1 MEELKK
7 QILMK
12 QKEMR
17 EKRINKFKKKLKKE
31 LNFDDQIKEWYLH
44 LKEQLYN
51 RNYKKV
57 INNINSAGLIS
68 KFKDCKG
75 GHKIIMLYIKAK
87 LKIIEKKIFKYHI
100 SNIENNK
107 QKIQIAHCFSYANN
121 LLNDFKLLTLEIS
134 DNTYIY
140 DNNYYNDIDKR
151 NYKIELFDD
160 IINCHFDYIYTMTLL
175 HHKIGNFME
184 AISYLGL
191 FLTLYKET
199 KPFILSKH
207 TLYKIEKC
215 FILLSRIYISNEDY
229 YNAFIFLNESI
240 KVCFKHILFQVHEL
254 YYGVFLG
261 EEKDLEIREK
271 DDKLFLNDSKIKKI
285 IINIVIIFLYQA
297 ICNED
302 LSNIKKATAAY
313 KQCEWFSRV
322 FLSNYNEAF
331 YKLFYQLKKKG
342 IIVCNIIDLFQER
355 IKEKEARLWKKKEK
369 NKNILKN
376 KIFSMKKEKLFN
388 PNKFKGLA
396 QKLQEINIKEIDTVN
411 KFEKNKSIRCL
422 SASRK
427 DGKTRGKYKNLY
439 LSNIRLLEAY
449 LRNDFKNIVSDM
461 KKINI
466 FDLDY
471 KTRVKVQKMMNK
483 IYFDQNQ
490 KLIKEKNL
498 SIISKSNIKSRNNI
512 IDEKEQ
518 INNNNFKELSRD
530 DYQIFD
536 SFSDYPKKINN
547 KNRKININLSRYKFT
562 KNNSL
567 KSFSQEKG
575 NESNF
580 NRIYKI
586 DRKLYLTNREAFHS
600 PRGHNSES
608 TFLLDSSRYPNQS
621 NKLTNKY
628 KEQKKENQ
636 KNKTQYLSKISK
648 YKIII
653 PENKKL
659 NEFFNHKYQKKRDYI
674 KKLSDRELL
683 FQKSIL
689 KSKNTPRFS
698 FDFFNK
704 AESQQNADYSFSKIE
719 SVVSNRV
726 NEWKDLSDEEYKEYQ
741 LNNRL
746 ENALLCSLD
755 NKALSNYKMNL
766 KRKENEEEKKE
777 ILEDDSKYYKKFGNI
792 GKNNKNTL
800 NELNTK
806 LNLIYESEFKRKMEM
821 IERDKELNRQ
831 IHKKFSRNKS
841 AINSSKIKN
850 IYCKKSA
857 TTNFTKIV

>member
-17 EKRINKFKKKLKKE
+17 EKRINKFKRKLKKE

-44 LKEQLYN
+44 LKEQLSN

-100 SNIENNK
+100 NSIENNK

-121 LLNDFKLLTLEIS
+121 LQNDFKLLTLEIS
-134 DNTYIY
+134 DNNNIY

-331 YKLFYQLKKKG
+331 YKLFYQLKKK
-342 IIVCNIIDLFQER
+342 E
-355 IKEKEARLWKKKEK
+355 
-369 NKNILKN
+369 
-376 KIFSMKKEKLFN
+376 
-388 PNKFKGLA
+388 
-396 QKLQEINIKEIDTVN
+396 
-411 KFEKNKSIRCL
+411 
-422 SASRK
+422 
-427 DGKTRGKYKNLY
+427 
-439 LSNIRLLEAY
+439 
-449 LRNDFKNIVSDM
+449 
-461 KKINI
+461 
-466 FDLDY
+466 
-471 KTRVKVQKMMNK
+471 
-483 IYFDQNQ
+483 
-490 KLIKEKNL
+490 
-498 SIISKSNIKSRNNI
+498 
-512 IDEKEQ
+512 
-518 INNNNFKELSRD
+518 
-530 DYQIFD
+530 
-536 SFSDYPKKINN
+536 
-547 KNRKININLSRYKFT
+547 
-562 KNNSL
+562 
-567 KSFSQEKG
+567 
-575 NESNF
+575 
-580 NRIYKI
+580 
-586 DRKLYLTNREAFHS
+586 
-600 PRGHNSES
+600 
-608 TFLLDSSRYPNQS
+608 
-621 NKLTNKY
+621 
-628 KEQKKENQ
+628 
-636 KNKTQYLSKISK
+636 
-648 YKIII
+648 
-653 PENKKL
+653 
-659 NEFFNHKYQKKRDYI
+659 
-674 KKLSDRELL
+674 
-683 FQKSIL
+683 
-689 KSKNTPRFS
+689 
-698 FDFFNK
+698 
-704 AESQQNADYSFSKIE
+704 
-719 SVVSNRV
+719 
-726 NEWKDLSDEEYKEYQ
+726 
-741 LNNRL
+741 
-746 ENALLCSLD
+746 
-755 NKALSNYKMNL
+755 
-766 KRKENEEEKKE
+766 
-777 ILEDDSKYYKKFGNI
+777 
-792 GKNNKNTL
+792 
-800 NELNTK
+800 
-806 LNLIYESEFKRKMEM
+806 
-821 IERDKELNRQ
+821 
-831 IHKKFSRNKS
+831 
-841 AINSSKIKN
+841 
-850 IYCKKSA
+850 
-857 TTNFTKIV
+857 

>member
-322 FLSNYNEAF
+322 FLSNNNEAF

-355 IKEKEARLWKKKEK
+355 IKEKEARLWKKKEE

-427 DGKTRGKYKNLY
+427 DGNTRVKYKNLY

-498 SIISKSNIKSRNNI
+498 SIINKSNLKSRNNI

-536 SFSDYPKKINN
+536 SFSDYPKK
-547 KNRKININLSRYKFT
+547 
-562 KNNSL
+562 
-567 KSFSQEKG
+567 
-575 NESNF
+575 
-580 NRIYKI
+580 
-586 DRKLYLTNREAFHS
+586 
-600 PRGHNSES
+600 
-608 TFLLDSSRYPNQS
+608 
-621 NKLTNKY
+621 
-628 KEQKKENQ
+628 
-636 KNKTQYLSKISK
+636 
-648 YKIII
+648 
-653 PENKKL
+653 
-659 NEFFNHKYQKKRDYI
+659 
-674 KKLSDRELL
+674 
-683 FQKSIL
+683 
-689 KSKNTPRFS
+689 
-698 FDFFNK
+698 
-704 AESQQNADYSFSKIE
+704 
-719 SVVSNRV
+719 
-726 NEWKDLSDEEYKEYQ
+726 
-741 LNNRL
+741 
-746 ENALLCSLD
+746 
-755 NKALSNYKMNL
+755 
-766 KRKENEEEKKE
+766 
-777 ILEDDSKYYKKFGNI
+777 
-792 GKNNKNTL
+792 
-800 NELNTK
+800 
-806 LNLIYESEFKRKMEM
+806 
-821 IERDKELNRQ
+821 
-831 IHKKFSRNKS
+831 
-841 AINSSKIKN
+841 
-850 IYCKKSA
+850 
-857 TTNFTKIV
+857 